1 MIKFENTT
9 SRSATEQEEL
19 FKALVEKA
27 INKEHTG
34 FEYIKNVVEFRVMRS
49 SRKGL
54 RTVIKLFDHILDSM
68 YKAYC
73 KQVRDGNND
82 FSLLCAYRQYGEC
95 REFYKKELET
105 AENMLDEYDAYLG
118 KGHFMDQFFWGKE
131 RESWHCWDHR
141 NEGP

>member
-1 MIKFENTT
+1 MIEFENTT
-9 SRSATEQEEL
+9 SRSADEQEEL

-54 RTVIKLFDHILDSM
+54 ITVIKLFDHILDSM

-73 KQVRDGNND
+73 KQVGEGNND
-82 FSLLCAYRQYGEC
+82 FSLLCVYRQYGEC

-118 KGHFMDQFFWGKE
+118 RGHFMEQFFCGRE